1 MDNKKPELIVGKIYA
16 DWCGH
21 CQALKPKWD
30 EMKKNIGGK
39 CEKYNCEKPKYV
51 EIEDKEMSK
60 LEEFNN
66 ENKDIMGGEKVVSSG
81 YPTLF
86 KVYGGKVEYYNE
98 ERDADKMENWFMKEV
113 YQKNGVPMNSESKT
127 EVLGGKK
134 QRKRTNKKQN
144 RKTRKNRRKTSKK
157 RN

>member
-1 MDNKKPELIVGKIYA
+1 MNNKKPELIVGKIYA

-21 CQALKPKWD
+21 CQALKPKWE
-30 EMKKNIGGK
+30 EMKKNIAGK
-39 CEKYNCEKPKYV
+39 CEKYNCEKPKYT

-66 ENKDIMGGEKVVSSG
+66 ENKDIMGGEKVESSG

-86 KVYGGKVEYYNE
+86 KVYGGKLEYYNG

-113 YQKNGVPMNSESKT
+113 YQKNDVPMKSESKT

-134 QRKRTNKKQN
+134 QRKGTNKKRT
-144 RKTRKNRRKTSKK
+144 RKTRKNRRKTNRKI
-157 RN
+157 N